1 MRVERK
7 RMGDMLLAEGAVTAG
22 QIDEALEAS
31 KREGIK
37 LGESLVRLSY
47 VTEDT
52 IAQALSNQLKI
63 ERVHLAE
70 EFVDDSFVKMIP
82 GDVLRRYIMI
92 PLCYEKD
99 NVNRVRVAM
108 SDPMDMRAMD
118 EFQIIT
124 GLQLDPVIATRYEI
138 ETALD
143 RYYADAETAKVLERY
158 KREHQELEKTDE
170 ANNTQVDNSP
180 VVLLVRSL
188 MQQAARQHASDIHI
202 EAMERVVRVRF
213 RIDGVLY
220 ERFRYDIEM
229 LPAIVARITIAA
241 SDVLAGQKTYTATLE
256 SSYTQEGK
264 PYTTEDT
271 VTIRAMGMPLFDLY

>member
-7 RMGDMLLAEGAVTAG
+7 RMGDMLLAEGAVTAE

-31 KREGIK
+31 KRERIK

-108 SDPMDMRAMD
+108 SDPMDIYRILSERTAILQSAHMR
-118 EFQIIT
+118 I
-124 GLQLDPVIATRYEI
+124 LEI
-138 ETALD
+138 QPISSFIYGNPGWKS
-143 RYYADAETAKVLERY
+143 YYCA
-158 KREHQELEKTDE
+158 
-170 ANNTQVDNSP
+170 
-180 VVLLVRSL
+180 
-188 MQQAARQHASDIHI
+188 
-202 EAMERVVRVRF
+202 
-213 RIDGVLY
+213 LY
-220 ERFRYDIEM
+220 E
-229 LPAIVARITIAA
+229 
-241 SDVLAGQKTYTATLE
+241 
-256 SSYTQEGK
+256 
-264 PYTTEDT
+264 
-271 VTIRAMGMPLFDLY
+271 

>member
-7 RMGDMLLAEGAVTAG
+7 RMGDMLLAEGAVTAE

-99 NVNRVRVAM
+99 N
-108 SDPMDMRAMD
+108 
-118 EFQIIT
+118 EFC
-124 GLQLDPVIATRYEI
+124 LQSGKDLPLDHP
-138 ETALD
+138 
-143 RYYADAETAKVLERY
+143 
-158 KREHQELEKTDE
+158 
-170 ANNTQVDNSP
+170 
-180 VVLLVRSL
+180 
-188 MQQAARQHASDIHI
+188 
-202 EAMERVVRVRF
+202 
-213 RIDGVLY
+213 
-220 ERFRYDIEM
+220 
-229 LPAIVARITIAA
+229 
-241 SDVLAGQKTYTATLE
+241 
-256 SSYTQEGK
+256 
-264 PYTTEDT
+264 
-271 VTIRAMGMPLFDLY
+271 

>member
-7 RMGDMLLAEGAVTAG
+7 RMGDMLLAEGAVTAE

-37 LGESLVRLSY
+37 LGESLVRLGY

-108 SDPMDMRAMD
+108 SDPMDMRPGRG
-118 EFQIIT
+118 QI
-124 GLQLDPVIATRYEI
+124 LLPWMEWEI
-138 ETALD
+138 SPRTFRWTDKRSASLIPIILD
-143 RYYADAETAKVLERY
+143 RLPVVIISINFFTMNTERILSLER
-158 KREHQELEKTDE
+158 
-170 ANNTQVDNSP
+170 
-180 VVLLVRSL
+180 
-188 MQQAARQHASDIHI
+188 
-202 EAMERVVRVRF
+202 
-213 RIDGVLY
+213 
-220 ERFRYDIEM
+220 
-229 LPAIVARITIAA
+229 
-241 SDVLAGQKTYTATLE
+241 
-256 SSYTQEGK
+256 
-264 PYTTEDT
+264 
-271 VTIRAMGMPLFDLY
+271 

>member
-7 RMGDMLLAEGAVTAG
+7 RMGDMLLAEGAVTEE

-37 LGESLVRLSY
+37 LGESLVRLGY

-143 RYYADAETAKVLERY
+143 GME
-158 KREHQELEKTDE
+158 
-170 ANNTQVDNSP
+170 
-180 VVLLVRSL
+180 VLLLCS
-188 MQQAARQHASDIHI
+188 
-202 EAMERVVRVRF
+202 
-213 RIDGVLY
+213 
-220 ERFRYDIEM
+220 
-229 LPAIVARITIAA
+229 
-241 SDVLAGQKTYTATLE
+241 
-256 SSYTQEGK
+256 
-264 PYTTEDT
+264 
-271 VTIRAMGMPLFDLY
+271 VT

>member
-7 RMGDMLLAEGAVTAG
+7 RMGDMLLAEGAVTAE

-143 RYYADAETAKVLERY
+143 GME
-158 KREHQELEKTDE
+158 
-170 ANNTQVDNSP
+170 
-180 VVLLVRSL
+180 VLLLCSVTGFYRN
-188 MQQAARQHASDIHI
+188 
-202 EAMERVVRVRF
+202 
-213 RIDGVLY
+213 
-220 ERFRYDIEM
+220 
-229 LPAIVARITIAA
+229 
-241 SDVLAGQKTYTATLE
+241 GQRHCKG
-256 SSYTQEGK
+256 SYRHLHG
-264 PYTTEDT
+264 
-271 VTIRAMGMPLFDLY
+271 DL

>member
-1 MRVERK
+1 
-7 RMGDMLLAEGAVTAG
+7 MLLAEGAVTAG

-143 RYYADAETAKVLERY
+143 GME
-158 KREHQELEKTDE
+158 
-170 ANNTQVDNSP
+170 
-180 VVLLVRSL
+180 VLLLCS
-188 MQQAARQHASDIHI
+188 
-202 EAMERVVRVRF
+202 
-213 RIDGVLY
+213 
-220 ERFRYDIEM
+220 
-229 LPAIVARITIAA
+229 
-241 SDVLAGQKTYTATLE
+241 
-256 SSYTQEGK
+256 
-264 PYTTEDT
+264 
-271 VTIRAMGMPLFDLY
+271 VT